1 MTALQKFA
9 GRLTAPVMA
18 APMFLAS
25 GPDLIVET
33 CKSGM
38 IGIFPA
44 LNQRSTEGFEAW
56 VAEIA
61 ERLDRHEADSGRAAA
76 PFGVNLSVRKA
87 NARLQADID
96 IVVKWRVPVVV
107 TSLGAAREV
116 VDAVHSYGGVAFH
129 DVVNLR
135 HAEKAAEAGV
145 DGIVAVSAGA
155 GGHAGA
161 LNPFALVSEIR
172 RFFDG
177 VLILGGAISSGRQ
190 VAAARIMGADLAS
203 VGTRFIATR
212 ESLAPAEYKEMLC
225 RSAAADIVY
234 TPFIS
239 GVPASF
245 LRPSLVAAGLDPDA
259 PELAFSPQERKAM
272 AWKTIWSAG
281 QGVGAIR
288 DIPPVA
294 ELCARL
300 AAEYRAAIAEAAT
313 LGA

>member
-1 MTALQKFA
+1 
-9 GRLTAPVMA
+9 MA

-33 CKSGM
+33 CKSGI
-38 IGIFPA
+38 IGMFPA
-44 LNQRSTEGFEAW
+44 LNQRSTDGFEAW

-61 ERLDRHEADSGRAAA
+61 ERLDRHEAESGRPAA
-76 PFGVNLSVRKA
+76 PFGVNLSVRKT

-96 IVVKWRVPVVV
+96 IVVKWRVPVIV

-116 VDAVHSYGGVAFH
+116 VDAVHSYGGLAFH

-135 HAEKAAEAGV
+135 HAEKAAAAGV
-145 DGIVAVSAGA
+145 DGIVAVCAGA

-161 LNPFALVSEIR
+161 LSPFALVSEIR

-203 VGTRFIATR
+203 IGTRFIATR

-225 RSAAADIVY
+225 RATAADIVY

-245 LRPSLVAAGLDPDA
+245 LRPSIVAAGLDPEALDQWGTPA
-259 PELAFSPQERKAM
+259 DRKAL
-272 AWKTIWSAG
+272 AWKTVWSAG
-281 QGVGAIR
+281 QGVGGVA
-288 DIPPVA
+288 DIPSAA

-300 AAEYRAAIAEAAT
+300 GAEYRDALRQAT
-313 LGA
+313 ALL